1 MLASFGRFVYICRTG
16 RLCCGVLLACF
27 TAIINGFMS
36 EQGFLRPLR
45 VFLRSV
51 PNNRLMVVLSI
62 VTGLA
67 GGLAAVLLKNAVHY
81 TSLFLTGDIERSL
94 VNLLFL
100 AYPFVGILLTVVF
113 VKGFIREDIVHGITR
128 ILYAISRK
136 NSKLKK
142 HNTYASIVASTLTVG
157 FGGSVG
163 LESPIVLTGS
173 AIGSNLG
180 QWFRLN
186 YRSQTLLLG
195 CGAAAAIAGIFKAPI
210 AGVVFV
216 LEIFMLDLTVSSMGY
231 LLIASVTSAT
241 VSTLLL
247 GKGVVFD
254 FTMIDPFSLNNIPFY
269 LILGIVCAFVSAAF
283 TWGIIAIE
291 GRFGRIRQGWKKLAI
306 GGLGLGL
313 LIFLFPS
320 LYGEGYEAMQ
330 MILSGNS
337 PEIAHNSFFYQFR
350 DNGPMLLLFLTL
362 VLAAKV
368 VACGITTGAGGVGG
382 TFAPTLFMGGL
393 TGFIIGHALNLAGF
407 TSVSEKNFA
416 LVGMGGLMA
425 GVMHAPLTAIFLI
438 AEITG
443 GYSLFLPLILTS
455 TIAFMVSRYI
465 RPHSIYTH
473 RLAKRGDLLTH
484 DKDKSVLVLMKPELL
499 IERDFATIGYEA
511 NLRALTQVI
520 SRSKRN
526 LFPVVDEENHMRGVV
541 LLDDVREMIFNP
553 ELYDTVW
560 VKELIT
566 PIPVFIEMGESAEE
580 IMSKFESTGAW
591 NLPVL
596 EKGRYMGFLSKSKML
611 TAYREQLVQF
621 SE

>member
-1 MLASFGRFVYICRTG
+1 MAWRGFDVGLLGLGGSF
-16 RLCCGVLLACF
+16 LCNNQV
-27 TAIINGFMS
+27 FMG
-36 EQGFLRPLR
+36 EFAFFRPLKA
-45 VFLRSV
+45 FLRSGS
-51 PNNRLMVVLSI
+51 NNRLMVVLSLL
-62 VTGLA
+62 TGLA
-67 GGLAAVLLKNAVHY
+67 GGLAAVVLKNAVHY
-81 TSLFLTGDIERSL
+81 TTLFLTGDIDSSS

-100 AYPFVGILLTVVF
+100 AYPFLGILLTIIF

-142 HNTYASIVASTLTVG
+142 HNTYASMVASTLTVG

-216 LEIFMLDLTVSSMGY
+216 LEVFMLDLTASSMGY
-231 LLIASVTSAT
+231 LLMASVTSAT
-241 VSTLLL
+241 ISTLFL

-254 FTMIDPFSLNNIPFY
+254 FTEIDPFSLRNIPFY
-269 LILGIVCAFVSAAF
+269 LILALVCAFVSSAF

-291 GRFGRIRQGWKKLAI
+291 SRFGKIREGWKKLFI
-306 GGLGLGL
+306 GGLGLSL

-350 DNGPMLLLFLTL
+350 DNGPLLLLFLAMVL
-362 VLAAKV
+362 VAKV

-407 TSVSEKNFA
+407 STVSEKNFA

-455 TIAFMVSRYI
+455 TVAFMVSRYI

-473 RLAKRGDLLTH
+473 RLAKRGDLMTH
-484 DKDKSVLVLMKPELL
+484 DKDKSVLLLMKPQQL
-499 IERDFATIGYEA
+499 IERDFVTIGYEDT
-511 NLRALTQVI
+511 LRTLTQVI

-526 LFPVVDEENHMRGVV
+526 LFPVVDAEHKMRGVV
-541 LLDDVREMIFNP
+541 LLDDVREMIFKP

-560 VKELIT
+560 VKELLT
-566 PIPVFIEMGESAEE
+566 PIPVFIELGETAEE
-580 IMSKFESTGAW
+580 IMQKFESTGAW

-596 EKGRYMGFLSKSKML
+596 EKERYVGFLSKSKML

-621 SE
+621 SD

>member
-1 MLASFGRFVYICRTG
+1 
-16 RLCCGVLLACF
+16 
-27 TAIINGFMS
+27 
-36 EQGFLRPLR
+36 
-45 VFLRSV
+45 
-51 PNNRLMVVLSI
+51 MVVLSI

-81 TSLFLTGDIERSL
+81 TSLFLTGDIERSS

-306 GGLGLGL
+306 GGLGLD
-313 LIFLFPS
+313 
-320 LYGEGYEAMQ
+320 
-330 MILSGNS
+330 
-337 PEIAHNSFFYQFR
+337 R
-350 DNGPMLLLFLTL
+350 
-362 VLAAKV
+362 
-368 VACGITTGAGGVGG
+368 
-382 TFAPTLFMGGL
+382 
-393 TGFIIGHALNLAGF
+393 
-407 TSVSEKNFA
+407 
-416 LVGMGGLMA
+416 
-425 GVMHAPLTAIFLI
+425 
-438 AEITG
+438 
-443 GYSLFLPLILTS
+443 
-455 TIAFMVSRYI
+455 
-465 RPHSIYTH
+465 
-473 RLAKRGDLLTH
+473 
-484 DKDKSVLVLMKPELL
+484 KSVVDGKTV
-499 IERDFATIGYEA
+499 DIG
-511 NLRALTQVI
+511 
-520 SRSKRN
+520 
-526 LFPVVDEENHMRGVV
+526 G
-541 LLDDVREMIFNP
+541 
-553 ELYDTVW
+553 
-560 VKELIT
+560 
-566 PIPVFIEMGESAEE
+566 
-580 IMSKFESTGAW
+580 
-591 NLPVL
+591 
-596 EKGRYMGFLSKSKML
+596 GRII
-611 TAYREQLVQF
+611 
-621 SE
+621 